1 MNEIAI
7 EACRLTKTFGS
18 RVVAVN
24 ALDLAVPRGQVYGLI
39 GRNGA
44 GKTTLL
50 RLLMG
55 LLRPHG
61 GTARLLGEDFWKAGR
76 RHRARV
82 AYVSQVQQLH
92 AWMTLEELCYYAGCF
107 YETWDAPRARRLADR
122 FGLDWRRQV
131 GLMSGG
137 EQRKAA
143 MLLAFAARAELLL
156 LDEPAAGLDPI
167 ARRELIDEIVDVLSA
182 GDGSTILL
190 STHILADL
198 ERLAE
203 TIGFMDHGRIIRQEA
218 LADLQ
223 AGMRRVQ
230 VIFDATGP
238 PPGFAVPGAVR
249 SRTEGAVVT
258 AIVKLEGEDQLAPL
272 RRIPGARVSEFPLG
286 LEDTFIELFGADSA
300 RALREDD
307 ND

>member
-1 MNEIAI
+1 MNDIAI
-7 EACRLTKTFGS
+7 EARGLTRTFDQ

-24 ALDLAVPRGQVYGLI
+24 ALDLEVPRGRVYGLI

-44 GKTTLL
+44 GKTTLI

-61 GTARLLGEDFWKAGR
+61 GQARLLGADMWTSDR
-76 RHRARV
+76 RHRARIV
-82 AYVSQVQQLH
+82 YVPQAQQLH
-92 AWMTLEELCYYAGCF
+92 AWMTLEELCHYAGSF
-107 YETWDAPRARRLADR
+107 FERWDGSYARRLSGR
-122 FGLDWRRQV
+122 FDLDWARQV

-143 MLLAFAARAELLL
+143 VVLAFAARAEVIL

-167 ARRELIDEIVDVLSA
+167 ARRELVGEIVDILSE
-182 GDGSTILL
+182 GDGATILF

-203 TIGFMDHGRIIRQEA
+203 TIGVMDHGCIVREAA

-223 AGMRRVQ
+223 ARMRRVQ
-230 VIFDATGP
+230 VVFDGAGP
-238 PPGFAVPGAVR
+238 PAGFSIPGALSTR
-249 SRTEGAVVT
+249 IDGPVVT
-258 AIVKLEGEDQLAPL
+258 AVAELAGPEQLDPV
-272 RRIPGARVSEFPLG
+272 RRIPGARVSEFPMG
-286 LEDTFIELFGADSA
+286 LEDIFIELLGADSA
-300 RALREDD
+300 RGMRETD